1 VQLKV
6 DESVDLSRIK
16 RGDNVRAVYI
26 ETISIRVVP
35 GRR

>member
-6 DESVDLSRIK
+6 DDSVDLARIK

-35 GRR
+35 ARR